1 MGFLFDKRRLVEL
14 CLFRVPLCALLAVS
28 AAGVLFGQVTVPSPT
43 PTPTPTPV
51 ENILTQPATLP
62 GDPPPVAPNF
72 ASPLRPMP
80 STERVGVNNADQL
93 SLTVDDAIKLALENN
108 NDIDISR
115 QDKQVEEFRLRGA
128 RGAYDPFVAAQGYYE
143 SASTPTASLI
153 GGAVNGS
160 VTQTR
165 FFGSGGISGFTPRF
179 GGSYSARLDASR
191 TTTSNTNSTL
201 NPQYPSILALS
212 YTQPLWRGLRID
224 NNRRTIEIFKRNIT
238 ISDSQLKQKAIETV
252 SGVERAYWDLVFALR
267 NLQVQI
273 DSVRQAREQLESN
286 QRQVDKGILA
296 PIEVV
301 AANAQITTLE
311 QAVYAAQAEVTRSEN
326 VLKTLMLPDR
336 TAAQWKRPI
345 TPVSPIDRQTPAI
358 GLEVSLSE
366 ALENRPELRQLDET
380 EAINQIDQKFF
391 RDQTKPEINLV
402 GSYSAQG
409 LAGALTAAS
418 IDPNT
423 GLSRVPVN
431 LVGGL
436 GNSLGNLLQQDYPTY
451 RVGIVIGLPL
461 GNNVAKANLGI
472 ARVAGDR
479 IKNTRAQVEQI
490 IEAQVRD
497 ALQALRSQEASL
509 AAARASRISAE
520 QLAESESRQFRA
532 GTTTFYLVQQR
543 QNDLTIARSR
553 ELQAQTDLNKAV
565 SDFYRVIGTTL
576 EVNQIDLR

>member
-1 MGFLFDKRRLVEL
+1 MGFLFNKHKLVEL
-14 CLFRVPLCALLAVS
+14 CLFRASLWLVIAVF
-28 AAGVLFGQVTVPSPT
+28 AAEVSLGQDTLPSPT
-43 PTPTPTPV
+43 PTPTPAENVLTP
-51 ENILTQPATLP
+51 PAALP

-93 SLTVDDAIKLALENN
+93 SLTVEDAIRLALENN

-115 QDKQVEEFRLRGA
+115 QDKQVEEFRLKAA
-128 RGAYDPFVAAQGYYE
+128 RGVYDPFVAAQGYYE

-165 FFGSGGISGFTPRF
+165 FFGSGGVSGFSPRF
-179 GGSYSARLDASR
+179 GGTYSARLDTSR

-224 NNRRTIEIFKRNIT
+224 NNRRTIEISKRNIT
-238 ISDSQLKQKAIETV
+238 ISDSQLKQRVIETV
-252 SGVERAYWDLVFALR
+252 SGVERGYWDLVFALR

-286 QRQVDKGILA
+286 QRLVDGGVLA

-301 AANAQITTLE
+301 AANAQITAFE
-311 QAVYAAQAEVTRSEN
+311 QAVYAAQTEVTRAEN
-326 VLKTLMLPDR
+326 VLKTLLLPDR
-336 TAAQWKRPI
+336 TSAEWQRPI

-366 ALENRPELRQLDET
+366 AFKNRPEIEQLDET
-380 EAINQIDQKFF
+380 AAINEIDQRFF

-402 GSYSAQG
+402 SSYAAQG

-423 GLSRVPVN
+423 GMSRVPPN

-436 GNSLGNLLQQDYPTY
+436 GNSLGSLFRQDYPTY
-451 RVGIVIGLPL
+451 RVGVTIGLPL
-461 GNNVAKANLGI
+461 GNNVAEANLGI
-472 ARVAGDR
+472 ARVTGDR
-479 IKNTRAQVEQI
+479 IRNTRAQAEQI
-490 IEAQVRD
+490 IEAEVRN
-497 ALQALRSQEASL
+497 ALQALRSAEATL
-509 AAARASRISAE
+509 AAARASRVSAE
-520 QLAESESRQFRA
+520 QLAESETRQFRA
-532 GTTTFYLVQQR
+532 GTTTFFLVQQR
-543 QNDLTIARSR
+543 QNELTIARSR
-553 ELQAQTDLNKAV
+553 ELQAQTDLNKAI

>member
-1 MGFLFDKRRLVEL
+1 MGFLFDKRKLVEL
-14 CLFRVPLCALLAVS
+14 CLFQAPLCVILLVL
-28 AAGVLFGQVTVPSPT
+28 AAGVLFGQDTFPSPT
-43 PTPTPTPV
+43 PTPAENVLTP
-51 ENILTQPATLP
+51 PATLP

-93 SLTVDDAIKLALENN
+93 SLTVDDAIRLALENN

-128 RGAYDPFVAAQGYYE
+128 RGVFDPFVAAQGYYE

-179 GGSYSARLDASR
+179 GGSYSARLDTSR

-201 NPQYPSILALS
+201 NPQSPSILALS

-224 NNRRTIEIFKRNIT
+224 NNRRTIEISKRNIT
-238 ISDSQLKQKAIETV
+238 ISDAQLKQKAIEIV

-336 TAAQWKRPI
+336 TASQWKQPI

-366 ALENRPELRQLDET
+366 AIEKRPELRQLDESA
-380 EAINQIDQKFF
+380 AINEIDQRFF

-402 GSYSAQG
+402 GSYAAQG

-418 IDPNT
+418 IDPDT
-423 GLSRVPVN
+423 GQILVPSN

-451 RVGIVIGLPL
+451 RVGITIGLPL

-472 ARVAGDR
+472 ARVEGDR
-479 IKNTRAQVEQI
+479 IKNTRAQAEQI
-490 IEAQVRD
+490 IEAEVRN
-497 ALQALRSQEASL
+497 ALQSMRSAEATL

-520 QLAESESRQFRA
+520 QLADSESRQFRA

-543 QNDLTIARSR
+543 QNELTIARSR
-553 ELQAQTDLNKAV
+553 ELQAQTDLNKAI

>member
-1 MGFLFDKRRLVEL
+1 MSFLFNILFPVEL
-14 CLFRVPLCALLAVS
+14 RLCRASLCLLFVLSAVS
-28 AAGVLFGQVTVPSPT
+28 FGQDPVPSPT
-43 PTPTPTPV
+43 PTATPV
-51 ENILTQPATLP
+51 ENVLTPPAALP
-62 GDPPPVAPNF
+62 DDPPPVAPNF
-72 ASPLRPMP
+72 TSPLRPMP
-80 STERVGVNNADQL
+80 STVRVGVDNADQL
-93 SLTVDDAIKLALENN
+93 SLTVEDAIRLALENN

-115 QDKQVEEFRLRGA
+115 QNKQVEEFRLRGA
-128 RGAYDPFVAAQGYYE
+128 RGVYDPFIAGEGYYE

-179 GGSYSARLDASR
+179 GGRYSARLDASR

-212 YTQPLWRGLRID
+212 YTQPLWRNFRID
-224 NNRRTIEIFKRNIT
+224 NNRRTIEISKRNIT
-238 ISDSQLKQKAIETV
+238 ISDSQLKQKAIEIV
-252 SGVERAYWDLVFALR
+252 SGVEQTYWDLVFALR

-301 AANAQITTLE
+301 AASAQITTLE

-336 TAAQWKRPI
+336 TAAQWKQPI
-345 TPVSPIDRQTPAI
+345 TPVSPIDLTTPAV

-380 EAINQIDQKFF
+380 EAINDIDQRFF
-391 RDQTKPEINLV
+391 RNQTKPEINLV

-418 IDPNT
+418 INPAT
-423 GLSRVPVN
+423 GLSRVPPN

-451 RVGIVIGLPL
+451 RVGLTIGLPL

-472 ARVAGDR
+472 ARVEGDR
-479 IKNTRAQVEQI
+479 IKNTRAQAEQI
-490 IEAQVRD
+490 IEAEVRN
-497 ALQALRSQEASL
+497 ALQTLRSQEATL

-520 QLAESESRQFRA
+520 QLADSEQRQFRA
-532 GTTTFYLVQQR
+532 GTTTFFLVQQR
-543 QNDLTIARSR
+543 QNELTIARSR
-553 ELQAQTDLNKAV
+553 ELQAQTDLNKAI

-576 EVNQIDLR
+576 EINQIDLR